1 MISRKLKITVT
12 LTLVVFTLLTLSPA
26 SLTQASDL
34 QRPVAQ
40 EPGTNLVANPGF
52 EGIGQP
58 VSNTAVQ
65 SGNWTRDTFTG
76 AQYGEIFTP
85 EGWVTWW
92 QEGEFKRPECKVIP
106 NEAPF
111 NSDPNR
117 IHQGYYSGM
126 CFTFFGKQNA
136 GYYQVV
142 RNIPPG
148 SVVEASFYAHAWA
161 CGEDNPMSCGDPYSF
176 YFQVGID
183 PNGGT
188 DPFSQ
193 NIVWSSPYYHYDAYG
208 LVGPLQTTVGESG
221 AATMFMKAYGKWQLK
236 HNDAYMDNPSLKFIS
251 QGETPTPTSPPPPP
265 TSEAPDT
272 PPTLQYTPTP
282 RPDGAIIHTIVS
294 GDTLFGLAITYG
306 VDLQQ
311 IYNLNNL
318 GPDSLLQ
325 LGQEIVISTTGES
338 VATPTPQP
346 VATEEP
352 DTANPDAPQT
362 TPNPGSG
369 SGSGSGAGSGAPAA
383 PPAGK
388 ASVCILAFNDAN
400 SDLFRQADTG
410 EMLLP
415 NAQITLLGRSGP
427 IDTRT
432 TDGISEPWC
441 FDSVDPG
448 NYVIQHSPP
457 PGYASTSG
465 GQQSFILSD
474 GQVLSLELPYVR
486 DASASPDDA
495 VAEPANPETDNPD
508 SAEPADDQDDE
519 SGGGVTNVLNV
530 VLRVSG
536 FIVLALAIAVLVL
549 FVLSRRAA

>member
-1 MISRKLKITVT
+1 MFGKKLKLVVT
-12 LTLVVFTLLTLSPA
+12 LSLVVFTLFALSPA
-26 SLTQASDL
+26 SLAL
-34 QRPVAQ
+34 AGNVQRPVSQ
-40 EPGTNLVANPGF
+40 EPGTNLVTNPGF
-52 EGIGQP
+52 EGIGKSVNNSSP
-58 VSNTAVQ
+58 N
-65 SGNWTRDTFTG
+65 SGNWTRDTFSG

-106 NEAPF
+106 NEHPF
-111 NSDPNR
+111 NADPNR
-117 IHQGYYSGM
+117 IYQGYYSGM

-142 RNIPPG
+142 RNIPAG
-148 SVVEASFYAHAWA
+148 SVVEGSFYAHAWA
-161 CGEDNPMSCGDPYSF
+161 CSDDNPPESCGDPYSF

-193 NIVWSSPYYHYDAYG
+193 NIVWGSPAYHYDTYG
-208 LVGPLQTTVGESG
+208 LVGPVQATVGEGG
-221 AATMFMKAYGKWQLK
+221 AATMFIKAYGKWPLK
-236 HNDAYMDNPSLKFIS
+236 HNDAYMDNPSLKLIS
-251 QGETPTPTSPPPPP
+251 QGETPTPTPPPPPP
-265 TSEAPDT
+265 TSEAPET
-272 PPTLQYTPTP
+272 PPTLQFTPTP
-282 RPDGAIIHTIVS
+282 RPDGAIVHTIVA

-311 IYNLNNL
+311 IYDLNNL

-346 VATEEP
+346 AQETPQPEAPATEEP
-352 DTANPDAPQT
+352 QA
-362 TPNPGSG
+362 TPG
-369 SGSGSGAGSGAPAA
+369 GAGSDGGGGLPAA

-388 ASVCILAFNDAN
+388 ASVCVLAFNDSN
-400 SDLFRQADTG
+400 SDLFRQADEG

-415 NAQITLLGRSGP
+415 NAEVTLLGRSGP

-457 PGYASTSG
+457 PGYTSTSG
-465 GQQSFILSD
+465 SQQSFILSD

-486 DASASPDDA
+486 DADASSGG
-495 VAEPANPETDNPD
+495 ETANPGGNAGPSNPEATEPVDD
-508 SAEPADDQDDE
+508 SQSEE

>member
-1 MISRKLKITVT
+1 MISRKLNLVVT
-12 LTLVVFTLLTLSPA
+12 LLLVVFTLFTLSPA
-26 SLTQASDL
+26 SPAQASNEL
-34 QRPVAQ
+34 RPVSQ
-40 EPGTNLVANPGF
+40 EPGTNLVTNPGF
-52 EGIGQP
+52 EGIGQSVTNNSP
-58 VSNTAVQ
+58 R

-117 IHQGYYSGM
+117 IYQGYYSGM

-142 RNIPPG
+142 RNVPPG
-148 SVVEASFYAHAWA
+148 SVVEGSFYAHAWA
-161 CGEDNPMSCGDPYSF
+161 CSDDNPPESCGDPYSF

-193 NIVWSSPYYHYDAYG
+193 NIVWSSPAYHYDVYG
-208 LVGPLQTTVGESG
+208 MVGPVQATVGEGG
-221 AATMFMKAYGKWQLK
+221 AATIFIKAYGKWPLK
-236 HNDAYMDNPSLKFIS
+236 HNDAYMDNPTLKLVS
-251 QGETPTPTSPPPPP
+251 QGETPTPTPPPPPP

-282 RPDGAIIHTIVS
+282 RPDGAIVHTIVS

-311 IYNLNNL
+311 IYDLNNL
-318 GPDSLLQ
+318 SPDSLLQ
-325 LGQEIVISTTGES
+325 IGQEIVISTTGDS

-346 VATEEP
+346 SQETPEADAPATEEP
-352 DTANPDAPQT
+352 QDE
-362 TPNPGSG
+362 PGSG
-369 SGSGSGAGSGAPAA
+369 SDSGSGGMPAA

-388 ASVCILAFNDAN
+388 ASVCVLAFNDAN
-400 SDLFRQADTG
+400 SDLFRQSEDG

-415 NAQITLLGRSGP
+415 NAQVTLLGRSGP

-441 FDSVDPG
+441 FESVDPG

-457 PGYASTSG
+457 PGYESTSG
-465 GQQSFILSD
+465 AQQSFILSD
-474 GQVLSLELPYVR
+474 GQVLSLELPYIR
-486 DASASPDDA
+486 DANAAAPDDTA
-495 VAEPANPETDNPD
+495 SDPGNGETDT
-508 SAEPADDQDDE
+508 SGEPSQPDDE
-519 SGGGVTNVLNV
+519 AAEENQGGVTSVLNV

-549 FVLSRRAA
+549 FVLSRRSA